1 MSESWESDDQTSDFA
16 AGVNGPVTRSEGM
29 YNGYAAI
36 KADWSD
42 TIFMDNLRGADET
55 GTNVAGEQEVT
66 GANPGNTIHTLSGDV
81 FY

>member
-1 MSESWESDDQTSDFA
+1 MTNTAYQGA
-16 AGVNGPVTRSEGM
+16 

-55 GTNVAGEQEVT
+55 GTNVAGLQEVSA
-66 GANPGNTIHTLSGDV
+66 ANPGNTIHTLSGET

>member
-1 MSESWESDDQTSDFA
+1 MFLTPA
-16 AGVNGPVTRSEGM
+16 ILRSQGA

-42 TIFMDNLRGADET
+42 TIFQDNLRGGDAT
-55 GTNVAGEQEVT
+55 GTNVAGLQEVT

>member
-1 MSESWESDDQTSDFA
+1 
-16 AGVNGPVTRSEGM
+16 M

-42 TIFMDNLRGADET
+42 TVFMDNLRGADAT
-55 GTNVAGEQEVT
+55 GTDVAGEQEIN
-66 GANPGNTIHTLSGDV
+66 GANPGNTIHTLSGET

>member
-1 MSESWESDDQTSDFA
+1 MQ
-16 AGVNGPVTRSEGM
+16 GM

-42 TIFMDNLRGADET
+42 TVFMDNLRGADAT
-55 GTNVAGEQEVT
+55 GTDVAGEQEIT

>member
-1 MSESWESDDQTSDFA
+1 MA
-16 AGVNGPVTRSEGM
+16 AGVNGPVDRGEGM
-29 YNGYAAI
+29 YNAYAAI

-42 TIFMDNLRGADET
+42 TIFMDNLRGGDAT
-55 GTNVAGEQEVT
+55 GAATPGDQEVT